1 MTIKSVF
8 AIAAVSATGWAVSV
22 SSASA
27 GALYDFS
34 IFLGQQHP
42 FAVQSTPTVQQPVV
56 VKPASS
62 EASTVREQTAPVTV
76 SGGTQTQMASTGS
89 MSRFGERSDTNNGWS
104 VISEIR
110 GGVLNHDEGP
120 FSRNKESGN
129 PDINAEILFV
139 SPDALDVI
147 WSPRPHLGAD
157 INTGG
162 DTSSV
167 YAGLSWEW
175 FLWRDLF
182 AGFSLGGAV
191 HDGETTISA
200 LDPDKGKKKEL
211 GCSLLFRESVEIGW
225 MVTPNHGVSFILDH
239 ISNARLCDE
248 NEGLENMGV
257 RYGYRF

>member
-1 MTIKSVF
+1 MAV
-8 AIAAVSATGWAVSV
+8 ALVAAGVSV
-22 SSASA
+22 GSASTASA

-34 IFLGQQHP
+34 IFLGQPHP
-42 FAVQSTPTVQQPVV
+42 FAASDGAANSA
-56 VKPASS
+56 PASEPIVPAATQPTTTPATSGS
-62 EASTVREQTAPVTV
+62 EN
-76 SGGTQTQMASTGS
+76 GTQSASNATY
-89 MSRFGERSDTNNGWS
+89 SRFGERSDTNDGWGA
-104 VISEIR
+104 ISEIR

-120 FSRNKESGN
+120 FSRNKEDGN

-147 WSPRPHLGAD
+147 WSPRPHIGAD

-175 FLWRDLF
+175 FLWRDIF

-191 HDGETTISA
+191 HDGETTLSA
-200 LDPDKGKKKEL
+200 TDPDKTKRKEL

-225 MVTPNHGVSFILDH
+225 MVTPNHGLSLMLDH
-239 ISNARLCDE
+239 ISNAKLCDE
-248 NEGLENMGV
+248 NEGLENMGI